1 MGFEEHKL
9 LGQDMSRVEA
19 MGKSGS
25 GVVLTWRQ
33 GDDSVDSNQ
42 GGDLNRP
49 ALQDKETIGKK
60 PRAETRR
67 KVRSYLSNLQE

>member
-1 MGFEEHKL
+1 M
-9 LGQDMSRVEA
+9 
-19 MGKSGS
+19 
-25 GVVLTWRQ
+25 
-33 GDDSVDSNQ
+33 DSNQ

-67 KVRSYLSNLQE
+67 IGKKLSEQSAGVRQL